1 MTWTN
6 LQLENALPSL
16 QILLAPHVC
25 TAGENPSIIN
35 PIRTIVK
42 KVNKSLYMTEAVKV
56 RRWYQEPPPLPPQTK
71 SNAKSKLN
79 CYFHEIIMHGKHNS
93 CHVQAHNLAINIL
106 CNMPS
111 QYFEPCEL
119 S

>member
-56 RRWYQEPPPLPPQTK
+56 RRWYQEPPPPPP
-71 SNAKSKLN
+71 KLN
-79 CYFHEIIMHGKHNS
+79 
-93 CHVQAHNLAINIL
+93 Q
-106 CNMPS
+106 MPS
-111 QYFEPCEL
+111 QN
-119 S
+119 